1 MKTFEEK
8 WTAWLDG
15 QLTGRELSEFEA
27 SLPDKAAA
35 EAEKTD
41 ARKLGALLK
50 RELGV
55 SALANED
62 FFSHQVRERI
72 SESSVPSAERETK
85 ASTWWTIPRLLWTG
99 TASLAV
105 FLIFTIF
112 VMREKNPAEE
122 SQYLTQ
128 ILNARVDPVVSPNAT
143 VSIFEVKQDR
153 VTVLWTEGLQSLP
166 ADYAAKQ
173 PLMGRS
179 PAFLISFIALTIG
192 ATHALQGAET
202 VWSGLVIAENV
213 AQPQPMPPELT
224 RIEGSLKKFF
234 GYNQFEVIGQSQK
247 TLKTGQEDWLATS
260 KFFGLHVDARGET
273 EAGYVLNL
281 KLYKE
286 KELLLETDTK
296 LSKRS
301 PLVIK
306 GPQVGGGQ
314 LLLVLVVQ

>member
-1 MKTFEEK
+1 
-8 WTAWLDG
+8 
-15 QLTGRELSEFEA
+15 
-27 SLPDKAAA
+27 
-35 EAEKTD
+35 
-41 ARKLGALLK
+41 
-50 RELGV
+50 
-55 SALANED
+55 
-62 FFSHQVRERI
+62 
-72 SESSVPSAERETK
+72 
-85 ASTWWTIPRLLWTG
+85 
-99 TASLAV
+99 
-105 FLIFTIF
+105 
-112 VMREKNPAEE
+112 
-122 SQYLTQ
+122 
-128 ILNARVDPVVSPNAT
+128 
-143 VSIFEVKQDR
+143 
-153 VTVLWTEGLQSLP
+153 
-166 ADYAAKQ
+166 
-173 PLMGRS
+173 MGRF
-179 PAFLISFIALTIG
+179 PAFLLSFIALTIG
-192 ATHALQGAET
+192 ATPALRGAET